1 MVRLFLQV
9 YLLISD
15 WQRRTL
21 VLRRKSLLLWGV
33 IWCMVGL
40 WQPTLPLDTV
50 HSSIC
55 HFSPRAVIMLRTDIP
70 PSSREI
76 AYGGNPFCRAFSLRA
91 QFFSTCFVG
100 GAIICLRFY
109 HFRVLSVASKECTV
123 SMTVFI
129 VIVYLLLFIGAS
141 LGRQCDCY
149 FGRFGA
155 QVQNGPPTVWQGISA
170 SSLVT

>member
-1 MVRLFLQV
+1 MYCFYFIFSVFSIFSFYPIFRCYLVRLFLQV

-55 HFSPRAVIMLRTDIP
+55 HFSPRASLSRALIFP
-70 PSSREI
+70 SSSREI
-76 AYGGNPFCRAFSLRA
+76 VCGVIILSSRSQWQTALLLYVFCRRSYYLSPILPFP
-91 QFFSTCFVG
+91 CPYH
-100 GAIICLRFY
+100 RF
-109 HFRVLSVASKECTV
+109 
-123 SMTVFI
+123 
-129 VIVYLLLFIGAS
+129 
-141 LGRQCDCY
+141 
-149 FGRFGA
+149 
-155 QVQNGPPTVWQGISA
+155 
-170 SSLVT
+170 

>member
-1 MVRLFLQV
+1 MEFIILSAIYFVQFLYCFYFIFSVFSIFSFYPIFRCYLIRLFLQV

-55 HFSPRAVIMLRTDIP
+55 HFSPRAVIMPRTDIP

-109 HFRVLSVASKECTV
+109 LFRVLSVASRSV
-123 SMTVFI
+123 P
-129 VIVYLLLFIGAS
+129 Y
-141 LGRQCDCY
+141 Q
-149 FGRFGA
+149 
-155 QVQNGPPTVWQGISA
+155 
-170 SSLVT
+170 